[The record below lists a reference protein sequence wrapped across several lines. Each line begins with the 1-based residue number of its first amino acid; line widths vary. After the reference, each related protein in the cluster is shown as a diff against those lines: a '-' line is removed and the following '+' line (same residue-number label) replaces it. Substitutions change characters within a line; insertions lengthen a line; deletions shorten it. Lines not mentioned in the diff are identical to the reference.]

1 MSVTATTQHDW
12 FHNFVSAMMAMIL
25 PEPVVPDSDGDIPVH
40 GDTAL
45 AWVRVE
51 AREPWGVR
59 VFALAALGV
68 PSKAAVLREINAV
81 NLADRG
87 VRVVLTTAGSVMVDY
102 LLFADAVTQDNL
114 RAVLGRVLSVADEI
128 GPMLAAVHGGS
139 TPITTQASPSEH

>member
-12 FHNFVSAMMAMIL
+12 FNNFVSATMAMIL
-25 PEPVVPDSDGDIPVH
+25 PEPVVPDTDGDIPVH
-40 GDTAL
+40 GTTAE

-68 PSKAAVLREINAV
+68 PAKAAVLREINAV

-87 VRVVLTTAGSVMVDY
+87 VRVLLAPNGSVMVDY

-128 GPMLAAVHGGS
+128 GPLLAAVHGGS
-139 TPITTQASPSEH
+139 TPISPQPSPSER